1 MSTLTLRSSAISF
14 SSDTTVAAAESSQED
29 MTLREAP
36 VSSTYGE
43 RALTWRQLR
52 DRLEDDAAGALTALV
67 EDNRPLQKAEANAIA
82 AAVQE
87 WALSHGV
94 THFTHWFYPLTG
106 IPAEKHDA
114 FLSFEYGPDSDPTP
128 VEGFSGSL
136 LLQGEPDASS
146 FPNGGLRMTAQARGY
161 TMWDPTSPM
170 FIRSEGLTR
179 TLCIPTAYISWTGEA
194 LDYKTPLL
202 RARKAVSDAAVRVLR
217 VLGDTQTRS
226 VIATLG
232 AEQEYFVVDKSYL
245 TARPDLLMAGRTLF
259 GRVPQRSQQ
268 LEDHYFAAI
277 PARVQAF
284 ITEAENEL
292 YLLGVPIKTRH
303 CEVAPAQFETAP
315 IFEEVNIACDH
326 NVLTM
331 DVLKR
336 VADRHGLVCI
346 LHEKPFAGINGSGK
360 HNNWAIATDG
370 GENLLD
376 PGDNPAQD
384 VRFLTFLAAVM
395 HAVDSHA
402 VAIRGTVASAGNDHR
417 LGANEAPPSI
427 ISIYMGDALTAVID
441 AVVAGSGTVDLTKAL
456 NEVTHGIY
464 VRKDTGDRNRT
475 SPFAFTGNKFEY
487 RAVGSNE
494 NSAWPQAVLNAAVA
508 DSLHVVASRIEEI
521 GGDPKEAALQVIR
534 KIFVDHRRVCFDGN
548 GYSQEWRDEAE
559 SRGLPNYKN
568 TPEAISAMGKHESHA
583 FLVRTGVL
591 TEAEIHA
598 RLEIILERYSKWLE
612 IEATSMIEMAHS
624 TIVPGLEADLLKAAK
639 TDKITKEAIG
649 DHKATGRRVKQLS
662 AAIAGILEAAEGV
675 ESALEA
681 ALAHEGEALAFAM
694 ADSVKPA
701 MIELRAAVDGAEV
714 LASDANWS
722 MPKYREMLFFG
733 V

>member
-14 SSDTTVAAAESSQED
+14 SSDTTVASAESSHDD
-29 MTLREAP
+29 MTNREAP

-52 DRLEDDAAGALTALV
+52 DRLEDDAAGALTALI

-82 AAVQE
+82 AAIQD

-114 FLSFEYGPDSDPTP
+114 FLSFEYAPDSDPTP

-202 RARKAVSDAAVRVLR
+202 RARKAVSDASVRVLR
-217 VLGDTQTRS
+217 LLGDSTTKN

-232 AEQEYFVVDKSYL
+232 AEQEYFVVDKAYL
-245 TARPDLLMAGRTLF
+245 AARPDLLMAGRTLF

-336 VADRHGLVCI
+336 VAERHGLVCI

-376 PGDNPAQD
+376 PGDNPARD

-402 VAIRGTVASAGNDHR
+402 VAIRGTVATAGNDHR

-427 ISIYMGDALTAVID
+427 ISIYMGDALSAVID
-441 AVVAGSGTVDLTKAL
+441 AVVAGSGSVDLTKSL

-487 RAVGSNE
+487 RAVGSSE

-508 DSLHVVASRIEEI
+508 DSLNIVASRIEAI
-521 GGDPKEAALQVIR
+521 GGDLKAAALQVIR
-534 KIFVDHRRVCFDGN
+534 SIFVDHRRVCFDGN
-548 GYSQEWRDEAE
+548 GYSQEWRDEAA
-559 SRGLPNYKN
+559 SRGLPNLKN
-568 TPEAISAMGKHESHA
+568 TPEAIAAMSSHEQHS

-591 TEAEIHA
+591 TEREIHA

-612 IEATSMIEMAHS
+612 IEATSMLEMVHGS
-624 TIVPGLEADLLKAAK
+624 IVPGLESDLMKAAK

-662 AAIAGILEAAEGV
+662 SALAGILESAEAL
-675 ESALEA
+675 ESALEG

-694 ADSVKPA
+694 ADTVKPA
-701 MIELRAAVDGAEV
+701 MVELRSAVDGAEAI
-714 LASDANWS
+714 ASDGNWS